1 MIYNINKNVK
11 HFFACNLFLGGINM
25 KKTVFLWIMIFSF
38 SYGELSEYKSKF
50 GLGVGLGFPTGYE
63 FKGVYRQNEWL
74 SLSLNY
80 NTFEIDGLSYEMDG
94 PIEVTGTFKFST
106 PGVVLNYHPF
116 GGNMRLSAGFLY
128 DMGGLELGADGTI
141 DLGGVPATV
150 TGDISI
156 KFGRTYPYLGL
167 AYGYDF
173 NSVVHLELSL
183 GVYMLKRPEVSLYF
197 NVDSEQAIKD
207 ALTSAN
213 IPANMQADI
222 LAALAASGG
231 NILDL
236 PQIIADE
243 FGLPNTVAMPDAN
256 ELEGDMVALI
266 QEGYNYLPAFLGYN
280 LFPTVSIGFTFF
292 PF

>member
-1 MIYNINKNVK
+1 
-11 HFFACNLFLGGINM
+11 M
-25 KKTVFLWIMIFSF
+25 KKLIFLWMFIFSF
-38 SYGELSEYKSKF
+38 AYGELSEYSSRF
-50 GLGVGLGFPTGYE
+50 GLGAGLGFPTGYE

-80 NTFEIDGLSYEMDG
+80 NILEIKGLSYEIDG
-94 PIEVTGTFKFST
+94 PIKVTGDFKFST
-106 PGVVLNYHPF
+106 PGVIINYHPF

-128 DMGGLELGADGTI
+128 DMGGLELGADGKI
-141 DLGGVPATV
+141 DLGGAPADV

-156 KFGRTYPYLGL
+156 KFGRTYPYLGI
-167 AYGYDF
+167 AYGYDV

-183 GVYMLKRPEVSLYF
+183 GAYMLKRPEVDLYF

-207 ALTSAN
+207 VLESAGVTG
-213 IPANMQADI
+213 QLQTDI

-236 PQIIADE
+236 PQILADKME
-243 FGLPNTVAMPDAN
+243 LPPTIAMPDAN
-256 ELEGDMVALI
+256 ELEGDLVSVI
-266 QEGYNYLPAFLGYN
+266 QEGYNYLPSFLGYN
-280 LFPTVSIGFTFF
+280 LLPVISIGFTVF